1 MKYTIAKMFQ
11 ILRHNRWVSIHMIIE
26 IALGMSVFTY
36 SLNMFFSLSREK
48 ENQKNQERDLVLE
61 ISGGEGMND
70 IEKQAFTLKDYEK
83 VDEITD
89 GQTFLYVVLPQFYS
103 YKNENYEF
111 VMILVDY
118 KKLDLKNGY
127 TYWGNGLQDIM
138 NCEMNPIPQL
148 EKKQMP
154 TKIAELNWK
163 TETDEIKLKKC
174 VVAPITYM
182 EQYKEEISSAAIHVE
197 WKKKY
202 LKNEEKTIQKIETY
216 LYNSHDQSFRYRI
229 YSPEIE

>member
-11 ILRHNRWVSIHMIIE
+11 ILRHNRWVSILMIIE

-127 TYWGNGLQDIM
+127 TILSCIKSMWRTFA
-138 NCEMNPIPQL
+138 
-148 EKKQMP
+148 KQVLLLGSVKDKFLFP
-154 TKIAELNWK
+154 FI
-163 TETDEIKLKKC
+163 
-174 VVAPITYM
+174 
-182 EQYKEEISSAAIHVE
+182 
-197 WKKKY
+197 
-202 LKNEEKTIQKIETY
+202 
-216 LYNSHDQSFRYRI
+216 F
-229 YSPEIE
+229 

>member
-1 MKYTIAKMFQ
+1 MCLKNVIYIYALTWQKVLIYFFTRGIILLGIVNIKKREESIRSMIEQCCGIIVITGALLCAVLFKYQLWLDEMANGSKPIRGINASMNLYIMKYTIAKMFQ
-11 ILRHNRWVSIHMIIE
+11 ILRHNRWVSILMIIE

-118 KKLDLKNGY
+118 KKLDLKNG
-127 TYWGNGLQDIM
+127 
-138 NCEMNPIPQL
+138 
-148 EKKQMP
+148 
-154 TKIAELNWK
+154 
-163 TETDEIKLKKC
+163 
-174 VVAPITYM
+174 
-182 EQYKEEISSAAIHVE
+182 
-197 WKKKY
+197 
-202 LKNEEKTIQKIETY
+202 
-216 LYNSHDQSFRYRI
+216 
-229 YSPEIE
+229 